1 MQSEAHRPTPEQQAA
16 LAAFATGSAL
26 VLEAGAGTGKTST
39 LQFLANAAPTRR
51 GLYVAFNTAIANEA
65 RKKFPRNIT
74 VKTTHAL
81 AMAGTDFAFQKRL
94 QSPKVPL
101 ALAASRLGINA
112 PLHVGARSPV
122 RPNTQAGLAMRT
134 VLRFCSTSDREIT
147 KRHVP
152 PLDGMTPEGHAYLA
166 SRIVAHARRV
176 WADVSE
182 PDGHLYKFE
191 HDHYLKAWA
200 LQQPRW
206 GFDFVLFDEAQ
217 DANPVVSS
225 MVEDQVRY
233 GAQVVAVGDAAQ
245 AIYGW
250 RGAVDTLDTFKVE
263 HRLRLTQSFRFGPAI
278 AAEANKWLALLG
290 TDMRLTSAPG
300 TRSTVVAELDRPDA
314 ILCRKNATVIAEL
327 FRALSEGASVGLVG
341 GGTDLLG
348 VARAA
353 EALMAGRPTEH
364 PEFALFENWDDLVDY
379 AESGADPNLSV
390 LVKIVGDHGPG
401 SIRTAVSRAAH
412 EEQAELVLS
421 TAHKAKGKEWGR
433 VRLASDFAEP
443 RRDKTGVEVLPER
456 GELMLSYV
464 AVTRA
469 MRELDRGNLSWV
481 DDPSWKRANDPAV
494 RAFDAPNALA
504 TTAMSS
510 EFAAEAAPASLPPRA
525 SQPAPE
531 PTPAPYIAQAR
542 VRDPNA
548 YAKWDKDSDQAL
560 LAGYEA
566 GASLSALMAIFGRN
580 EGAVAGRVM
589 KLYDLQ
595 WGAQEV
601 FDATGLPCLHAPP
614 SHATGSSA
622 PSQGRGTSSTARLDG
637 DDKPDWG
644 DHQDAEEPDH
654 DTYEDER
661 DQFAESRE
669 EQESILPTVEYLMAR
684 DDI

>member
-1 MQSEAHRPTPEQQAA
+1 M
-16 LAAFATGSAL
+16 
-26 VLEAGAGTGKTST
+26 
-39 LQFLANAAPTRR
+39 
-51 GLYVAFNTAIANEA
+51 YVAFNTAIASEA
-65 RKKFPRNIT
+65 RKRFPRNIT
-74 VKTTHAL
+74 VKTTHSL
-81 AMAGTDFAFQKRL
+81 AMAGTDFAFQRRI
-94 QSPKVPL
+94 QGPKVPL
-101 ALAASRLGINA
+101 TLAASRLGINA

-152 PLDGMTPEGHAYLA
+152 RLEGMTPVGHAYLA
-166 SRIVAHARRV
+166 PRIVAHAQKV
-176 WADVSE
+176 WADVSD

-191 HDHYLKAWA
+191 HDHYLKVWA
-200 LQQPRW
+200 LQEPRW

-250 RGAVDTLDTFKVE
+250 RGAVDALDTFKVD

-278 AAEANKWLALLG
+278 ATEANKWLALLG

-314 ILCRKNATVIAEL
+314 IMCRKNATVIAEL
-327 FRALSEGASVGLVG
+327 FRALSVGTSVGLVG

-353 EALMAGRPTEH
+353 EMLMAGRPTEH
-364 PEFALFENWDDLVDY
+364 PEFALFENWHDLVDY
-379 AESGADPNLSV
+379 AESGADPNLGV

-401 SIRTAVSRAAH
+401 SIRAAVNRAAH
-412 EEQAELVLS
+412 EEHATLVLS

-443 RRDKTGVEVLPER
+443 RRNKAGVEVLPER

-481 DDPSWKRANDPAV
+481 DNPSWNRANPGVSASE
-494 RAFDAPNALA
+494 ATNAPA
-504 TTAMSS
+504 TTPMPPK
-510 EFAAEAAPASLPPRA
+510 FAAETASSVLPPRA

-531 PTPAPYIAQAR
+531 PKPAPYVAQAR
-542 VRDPNA
+542 VRNPNA
-548 YAKWDKDSDQAL
+548 YATWNHDSDQAL

-566 GASLSALMAIFGRN
+566 GAPLPALMAIFGRN
-580 EGAVAGRVM
+580 AGAIAGRVT
-589 KLYDLQ
+589 KLYGLQ

-601 FDATGLPCLHAPP
+601 FDANGLPCLPVAPP
-614 SHATGSSA
+614 LATGPPVQRPEAGHSGPA
-622 PSQGRGTSSTARLDG
+622 GLRA
-637 DDKPDWG
+637 DDEPAWVDP
-644 DHQDAEEPDH
+644 QDAEVPDF
-654 DTYEDER
+654 DDPYEDFDDPYEDE
-661 DQFAESRE
+661 DDPYAESFE
-669 EQESILPTVEYLMAR
+669 EQRSIRSTFEYLMAR